1 MIAYGTH
8 EGEEYLEKS
17 GFIQKDEIA
26 RPWDILK
33 PTDTKP
39 ENGILYKYDEAKD
52 LYYHHPFY
60 DKGYIGEFAKGFLD
74 TIQTQTMLSLF
85 LLLSL
90 IFV

>member
-33 PTDTKP
+33 NQLITEP
-39 ENGILYKYDEAKD
+39 ENGI
-52 LYYHHPFY
+52 
-60 DKGYIGEFAKGFLD
+60 G
-74 TIQTQTMLSLF
+74 TQ
-85 LLLSL
+85 
-90 IFV
+90 IR